1 MGTRGVKMEVEDT
14 ALETKRPGK
23 QLGRGV
29 LSFFIT
35 LAIVVVLMRAMYGH
49 VPVLA
54 RLIIG
59 ASVAAAAYILFSR
72 GIEHWRPPELN
83 TRGRIVE
90 FAVGLAIGIG
100 LFSAVMAVLWA
111 LGIYHPTNWG
121 TFAGLGSGALFA
133 LCAAVLEE
141 IIFRA
146 YLFRLVSLATGT
158 WMGLVV
164 TSVLFGAAH
173 AANHGA
179 TLLSSTAIALEAGVL
194 LGAAYAITGRLWMP
208 IALHFGW
215 NFAEGTLFGMSV
227 SGGPQTLALSRGTLS
242 GPTILTG
249 GAFGPEASIVSVSL
263 CLAVG
268 VMLLWR
274 TVRLKRIQR
283 PMWRAEKCP
292 AQTA

>member
-1 MGTRGVKMEVEDT
+1 MEVEDT
-14 ALETKRPGK
+14 ALETKRPRK
-23 QLGRGV
+23 QLGRGA
-29 LSFFIT
+29 LSFLST
-35 LAIVVVLMRAMYGH
+35 VAMVLVLARAMHGH

-54 RLIIG
+54 QQIIG
-59 ASVAAAAYILFSR
+59 ASVVAAAYILFSR
-72 GIEHWRPPELN
+72 GIEHWPPPELN
-83 TRGRIVE
+83 TRGGIVE
-90 FAVGLAIGIG
+90 LAVGLAIGIG
-100 LFSAVMAVLWA
+100 LFSAVMAILWA
-111 LGIYHPTNWG
+111 LAIYHPTNWG
-121 TFAGLGSGALFA
+121 TFAGLGSGALSA

-141 IIFRA
+141 VIFRA
-146 YLFRLVSLATGT
+146 YLFRLLSLAMGT
-158 WMGLVV
+158 WMGLLA

-179 TLLSSTAIALEAGVL
+179 TLLSSAAIALEAGVL

-208 IALHFGW
+208 VALHFGW

-227 SGGPQTLALSRGTLS
+227 SGGPQMLALSRGTLS

-268 VMLLWR
+268 VTLLWR

-283 PMWRAEKCP
+283 PMWRAEKYP